1 MLARKRDC
9 RGFVLTGVRES
20 GVVGAGPSVGG
31 GSDGWGAVAT
41 NVAANARLGLGLG
54 IDQCREVGGERGRPV
69 RSASGI
75 DVDREIQC
83 LEQAG
88 VLYRKVSDRH
98 DTTSKTTWHVCCTL
112 FQLCNHVANIF
123 HT

>member
-1 MLARKRDC
+1 MLAWKRDC

-75 DVDREIQC
+75 YVDREIQC
-83 LEQAG
+83 LEQAR
-88 VLYRKVSDRH
+88 VLFRKSVRQARQKVSDRH
-98 DTTSKTTWHVCCTL
+98 DTTSKTT
-112 FQLCNHVANIF
+112 
-123 HT
+123 